1 MVKWKYN
8 KSEAFQFGHDLWD
21 PSHRFETSW
30 LLPPWVLFG
39 CRALISLYAFTV
51 TFFIIGWEASNQEGY
66 SIHDVHKSLS
76 FFTILCYWGACCYF
90 AIAAI
95 HTFSYAIN
103 GGTPFLNRLPRPLQ
117 ALHYLFWSSITAYP
131 FLVTIV
137 YWAILFSS
145 FNTTFALWSN
155 ISQHAMNS
163 AFALFE
169 IIFTRI
175 NPAPWIHL
183 LWLVI
188 ILILY
193 LGLAYI
199 TYATKHYFVYSF
211 LNFNPPNNVIDSA
224 TGKTTNIGGVGKG
237 AVVGYVFGIAVA
249 ICLIFC
255 LVRGLVWA
263 RKWVTEKKLGMRG
276 KFFAGREMGAGDVE
290 LETQRVWENKG

>member
-1 MVKWKYN
+1 
-8 KSEAFQFGHDLWD
+8 
-21 PSHRFETSW
+21 
-30 LLPPWVLFG
+30 
-39 CRALISLYAFTV
+39 
-51 TFFIIGWEASNQEGY
+51 
-66 SIHDVHKSLS
+66 
-76 FFTILCYWGACCYF
+76 
-90 AIAAI
+90 
-95 HTFSYAIN
+95 
-103 GGTPFLNRLPRPLQ
+103 
-117 ALHYLFWSSITAYP
+117 
-131 FLVTIV
+131 
-137 YWAILFSS
+137 
-145 FNTTFALWSN
+145 
-155 ISQHAMNS
+155 MNS